1 MNTHAYRLSRR
12 TAFGLAGAASAT
24 VALAACSGGVNGV
37 SSQSERTDFSGE
49 IKFDNFD
56 TSAGEYKPATK
67 DHPAENVPKPK
78 KPDNANEKSAAGFY
92 SSIGYLFASFQ
103 YFFESFDLE
112 PLMEVMVDNT
122 GQKVPA
128 PQFEQLKQM
137 GTGGVVW
144 FYDMKITSSLKTPQ
158 PKMDG
163 DTYTWDGSVTIKI
176 GGMGGRGGMGM
187 GQELNQEQ
195 SQDVTFKGFYKDG
208 KWMIS
213 NSNQNSTAS
222 GSPSPSSSSSSGS
235 LFGI

>member
-78 KPDNANEKSAAGFY
+78 KPDNANDKSAAGFY
-92 SSIGYLFASFQ
+92 SSIGYLFASMQ
-103 YFFESFDLE
+103 YFFESFDPE
-112 PLMEVMVDNT
+112 PMMEVIADNT

-128 PQFEQLKQM
+128 SQFEQLKQM
-137 GTGGVVW
+137 GAGGIVW
-144 FYDMKITSSLKTPQ
+144 FYDIKITGSLKTPQ

-163 DTYTWDGSVTIKI
+163 DTYTWDGSVTMKA
-176 GGMGGRGGMGM
+176 GGMGGRGGMSR
-187 GQELNQEQ
+187 ELNQEQ
-195 SQDVTFKGFYKDG
+195 SQDVTFKGVYKDG
-208 KWMIS
+208 KWMIT
-213 NSNQNSTAS
+213 NPNQDSTSSSSA
-222 GSPSPSSSSSSGS
+222 SPSSSSSSGS

>member
-78 KPDNANEKSAAGFY
+78 KPDNANDKSAAGFY
-92 SSIGYLFASFQ
+92 SSIGYLFASMQ
-103 YFFESFDLE
+103 YFFESFDPE
-112 PLMEVMVDNT
+112 PMMEVIADNT

-128 PQFEQLKQM
+128 SQFEQFKQM
-137 GTGGVVW
+137 GAGGVMW
-144 FYDMKITSSLKTPQ
+144 LYDTKITGSLKTPQ

-176 GGMGGRGGMGM
+176 GGMGGRGGMGR
-187 GQELNQEQ
+187 ELNKEQ
-195 SQDVTFKGFYKDG
+195 SQDVTFKGTYKDDQ
-208 KWMIS
+208 WRMTDPEPT
-213 NSNQNSTAS
+213 STS
-222 GSPSPSSSSSSGS
+222 GSSSSSGS

>member
-24 VALAACSGGVNGV
+24 VALAACSGGINGV
-37 SSQSERTDFSGE
+37 SSPSERTDFSGE
-49 IKFDNFD
+49 IKFDSFD

-78 KPDNANEKSAAGFY
+78 KPDNANDKSAAGFY
-92 SSIGYLFASFQ
+92 SSIGYLFASVQ
-103 YFFESFDLE
+103 YFFESFDPE
-112 PLMEVMVDNT
+112 PMIEIVADST

-128 PQFEQLKQM
+128 AQFEQFKQM
-137 GTGGVVW
+137 GAGGVMW
-144 FYDMKITSSLKTPQ
+144 IYDIKITGSLKTAQ

-163 DTYTWDGSVTIKI
+163 DTYTWDGSATIKI

-222 GSPSPSSSSSSGS
+222 GSASPSSSSSSGS

>member
-49 IKFDNFD
+49 IKFDSFD

-78 KPDNANEKSAAGFY
+78 KPDNANDKSAAGFY
-92 SSIGYLFASFQ
+92 SSIGYLFASVQ
-103 YFFESFDLE
+103 YFFESFDPE
-112 PLMEVMVDNT
+112 PMIEIVADST

-128 PQFEQLKQM
+128 AQFEQFKQM
-137 GTGGVVW
+137 GAGGVMW
-144 FYDMKITSSLKTPQ
+144 IYDIKITGSLKQ

-163 DTYTWDGSVTIKI
+163 DT
-176 GGMGGRGGMGM
+176 
-187 GQELNQEQ
+187 
-195 SQDVTFKGFYKDG
+195 
-208 KWMIS
+208 
-213 NSNQNSTAS
+213 
-222 GSPSPSSSSSSGS
+222 
-235 LFGI
+235 

>member
-1 MNTHAYRLSRR
+1 M
-12 TAFGLAGAASAT
+12 
-24 VALAACSGGVNGV
+24 
-37 SSQSERTDFSGE
+37 
-49 IKFDNFD
+49 
-56 TSAGEYKPATK
+56 
-67 DHPAENVPKPK
+67 PKPK

-176 GGMGGRGGMGM
+176 GGMGGRGGMGR
-187 GQELNQEQ
+187 ELNKEQ
-195 SQDVTFKGFYKDG
+195 SQDVTFKGTYKDG
-208 KWMIS
+208 QWRMTDPEPT
-213 NSNQNSTAS
+213 STS
-222 GSPSPSSSSSSGS
+222 GSSSSSGS

>member
-49 IKFDNFD
+49 IKFDSFD

-78 KPDNANEKSAAGFY
+78 KPDNANDKSAAGFY
-92 SSIGYLFASFQ
+92 SSIGYLLASMQ
-103 YFFESFDLE
+103 YFFESFDPE
-112 PLMEVMVDNT
+112 PMIEIVADNT
-122 GQKVPA
+122 GQKMPA
-128 PQFEQLKQM
+128 SQFEQLKQM
-137 GTGGVVW
+137 GAGGGVW
-144 FYDMKITSSLKTPQ
+144 IYDIKITGSLKTAQ

-163 DTYTWDGSVTIKI
+163 DTYTWDGSVTMKA
-176 GGMGGRGGMGM
+176 GGMGGRGGTSR
-187 GQELNQEQ
+187 ELNQEQ
-195 SQDVTFKGFYKDG
+195 NHDVTFKGTYKDG
-208 KWMIS
+208 KWRMTDPEPT
-213 NSNQNSTAS
+213 STS
-222 GSPSPSSSSSSGS
+222 GSSSSSGS

>member
-163 DTYTWDGSVTIKI
+163 DTYTWDGSVTMKA
-176 GGMGGRGGMGM
+176 GGMGGRGGMSR
-187 GQELNQEQ
+187 ELNQEQ
-195 SQDVTFKGFYKDG
+195 NKDVTFKGVYKDG
-208 KWMIS
+208 KWMIMDP
-213 NSNQNSTAS
+213 NQDSTAS
-222 GSPSPSSSSSSGS
+222 GSASPSSSSSSGS